1 MRQTGISPG
10 LLLQFL
16 CCAISEDSTN
26 FLCCSSNEQ
35 CIMIGLSRSKLC
47 PGCCFMWDQIELVG
61 NLFLISVEWSPIL
74 LGRLRPV
81 SPK

>member
-1 MRQTGISPG
+1 MRQTGMSPG

-26 FLCCSSNEQ
+26 FLRCSSKEQ
-35 CIMIGLSRSKLC
+35 CIITGLSKSKMC
-47 PGCCFMWDQIELVG
+47 PGYCFMWDQMELVET
-61 NLFLISVEWSPIL
+61 LFLMSLEWSVIL